1 MNSNNWY
8 IITGA
13 PNSGKS
19 TLIRLLTDRGYKTID
34 EAARIYIDREIAR
47 GETLKDIRNN
57 EISFHK
63 KILEIKIYLEKKIS
77 RNEIVFWDRGIPD
90 SDAYYKLQ
98 RITSDNYLKKAIEN
112 SVYKKVF
119 LLDYLP
125 YKKDYSRTENEEEQ
139 IKLHGLLRDV
149 YEKINIPLIEVSK
162 MNSAEERLKFILDN
176 L

>member
-19 TLIRLLTDRGYKTID
+19 TLIKLLASNGYRTID
-34 EAARIYIDREIAR
+34 EAARIYIDKEIAR
-47 GETLKDIRNN
+47 GKELKNIRNN
-57 EISFHK
+57 EISFQK
-63 KILEIKIYLEKKIS
+63 KILEIKIELERKIPK
-77 RNEIVFWDRGIPD
+77 EDIVFWDRGIPD

-98 RITSDNYLKKAIEN
+98 GIASDVNLKKAIEN

-125 YKKDYSRTENEEEQ
+125 YKKDYSRTESKGEQ
-139 IKLHGLLRDV
+139 IKLHGLLKDV
-149 YEKINIPLIEVSK
+149 YEKINIPMVEVSK
-162 MNSAEERLKFILDN
+162 MNSVEERLKFILNN